1 MIAKSGEY
9 VVKSINADDLERAID
24 IWSMS
29 FGFYDRV
36 RWRTFFE
43 TYLNERFGVYH
54 DDYLVSIA
62 GIIHFE
68 MWLGDKLVPCGG
80 ISAVSCDPAFRR
92 QGLIRECLRACLQSL
107 YDKRVPVST
116 LWPFSY
122 PFYQRLGYEVS
133 DFKYTLEANLST
145 LPDSGDS
152 TMFRKLA
159 LDDFEQI
166 AKLHDL
172 WIAASNMS
180 LRRSKHQWIRLVNNP
195 QRETSI
201 YASDKGYMLWNTRSP
216 KERTLEVVEFAY
228 LNRQAFLDGLSLVR
242 RMDDLNFD
250 KVEITLPSP
259 EPVTAFGMTDPQM
272 KFVYKPGVMARVV
285 HTQALLETFG
295 LQDTAGAFKIEDPLS
310 ISPSHK
316 SAEGCPV
323 FTPGR
328 LIQTMVGINNS
339 AEAQQITEP
348 TLLDVVAYKKPFC
361 VEFF

>member
-1 MIAKSGEY
+1 
-9 VVKSINADDLERAID
+9 
-24 IWSMS
+24 
-29 FGFYDRV
+29 
-36 RWRTFFE
+36 
-43 TYLNERFGVYH
+43 
-54 DDYLVSIA
+54 
-62 GIIHFE
+62 
-68 MWLGDKLVPCGG
+68 
-80 ISAVSCDPAFRR
+80 
-92 QGLIRECLRACLQSL
+92 
-107 YDKRVPVST
+107 
-116 LWPFSY
+116 
-122 PFYQRLGYEVS
+122 EVS
-133 DFKYTLEANLST
+133 DFKYTLEANLAT
-145 LPDSGDS
+145 LPDGGDS

-228 LNRQAFLDGLSLVR
+228 LNHQAFLDGLSLVR